1 MKAALCLVGPNQ
13 QENLG
18 LQYLAAS
25 AERAGYPTGSWDS
38 PGATICRAWS
48 ARCWRR
54 IPLLVGLGMAFQ
66 YSVNDYLE
74 LAGALRDQ
82 GYRGHL
88 TAGGHVPT
96 FCWRDL
102 LTSCPSL
109 DSVVLHEGEHT
120 VVELLA
126 RLEQGR
132 TVVGIPGS
140 AWREAEGPVLGP
152 PRRPVEDLD
161 ALAPPKRGAAPY
173 LVAGIPVAFL
183 LTARGC
189 IGECAYCCIRAFA
202 RSAGGPRLRLRS
214 ADAVGREIAEL
225 GRRGV
230 RIVFVQDDLFV
241 LPDERRAV
249 VRLEQIQ
256 RACERH
262 GASPMCW
269 WVKGR
274 PESVTPAVLACRRQ
288 ARGHALVLWA
298 SRIRWPNGSPT
309 SVGCIGPNTTDGPS
323 SSVAARA
330 STPPSISCS
339 STRNRR
345 WSTWQSAWISR
356 PNTSRFPGTCV
367 ARRYTR
373 APICSP
379 GYPAR
384 GDSRGISGV
393 GATGWSTRARSSP
406 SAFCECVCTSERFP
420 TKAC

>member
-1 MKAALCLVGPNQ
+1 M
-13 QENLG
+13 
-18 LQYLAAS
+18 
-25 AERAGYPTGSWDS
+25 
-38 PGATICRAWS
+38 
-48 ARCWRR
+48 
-54 IPLLVGLGMAFQ
+54 
-66 YSVNDYLE
+66 
-74 LAGALRDQ
+74 
-82 GYRGHL
+82 
-88 TAGGHVPT
+88 
-96 FCWRDL
+96 
-102 LTSCPSL
+102 
-109 DSVVLHEGEHT
+109 VLHEGEHT

-132 TVVGIPGS
+132 AVVGIPGS

-274 PESVTPAVLACRRQ
+274 PESVTPAVLDAAGRLGVTHLFLGIENPVAERLAYLGRLHRPEHNRRALELCRRAGIHTSFNLMLFDPESPLEHVAECADFAAEHLDIPWNVCRTEIYPGTDLF
-288 ARGHALVLWA
+288 ARL
-298 SRIRWPNGSPT
+298 
-309 SVGCIGPNTTDGPS
+309 S
-323 SSVAARA
+323 SGKRLEGDFRSWGYRMLDARA
-330 STPPSISCS
+330 ELAFRILRVCLHERAFSHESLLNKLISLAFAVAGARLAAIRR
-339 STRNRR
+339 RNR
-345 WSTWQSAWISR
+345 AA
-356 PNTSRFPGTCV
+356 C
-367 ARRYTR
+367 
-373 APICSP
+373 
-379 GYPAR
+379 PAR
-384 GDSRGISGV
+384 GRDRPCDTIGHGRYHQKDARV
-393 GATGWSTRARSSP
+393 CRAHRSQ
-406 SAFCECVCTSERFP
+406 
-420 TKAC
+420 